1 MLYSMTSF
9 GRLQKEGGGY
19 AVTVEMR
26 TLNGRSLDPIVR
38 LPKSCMQFED
48 SLRKEVIRCIRRGRV
63 EVFVQVESTDPARK
77 SPRISM
83 EIADAYW
90 RQLQELHRR
99 LPGTDLPRLDHLLGI
114 PHIFEPPEEVQDME
128 TLGTL
133 LTAAVSEVLEQVQA
147 MRRIEGEA
155 LCRDCLE
162 RLARLRADLDLID
175 GRKEQV
181 VAEYQERLAQRIRDL
196 LGDAAIDEAR
206 LLQEVA
212 CFADRSDIHEEIVR
226 LRSHFEQLED
236 LLRAAEPA
244 EGGRLDFLV
253 QELHR
258 EVNTIGSKTGDLS
271 TVQAV
276 LRMKGE
282 IGKLKE
288 QVQNVE

>member
-9 GRLQKEGGGY
+9 GRLQKESGGY
-19 AVTVEMR
+19 SVTVEIR
-26 TLNGRSLDPIVR
+26 TLNGRSLDPVVR

-48 SLRKEVIRCIRRGRV
+48 ALRKELTRVIRRGRV
-63 EVFVQVESTDPARK
+63 EVFVQVETTDAARK
-77 SPRISM
+77 APRISM
-83 EIADAYW
+83 EIAGAYW

-114 PHIFEPPEEVQDME
+114 PHIFEPPEEAQDME
-128 TLGTL
+128 ALGALLGATLT
-133 LTAAVSEVLEQVQA
+133 EVLEQVQA
-147 MRRIEGEA
+147 MRRLEGEA
-155 LCRDCLE
+155 LCRDCLD
-162 RLARLRADLDLID
+162 RLARLREDLEVID
-175 GRKEQV
+175 GRKDQV
-181 VAEYQERLAQRIRDL
+181 VAEYQQRLTQRVQDL
-196 LGDAAIDEAR
+196 LGNVAVDEAR

-212 CFADRSDIHEEIVR
+212 CYADRSDIHEEIVR
-226 LRSHFEQLED
+226 LRSHFEQLD
-236 LLRAAEPA
+236 GLLRSAEPA
-244 EGGRLDFLV
+244 EGRRLDFLV